1 MVLRTL
7 LAVVALGMIGMGYG
21 IAKRNKTNKEGDA
34 R

>member
-1 MVLRTL
+1 MVLRHTF
-7 LAVVALGMIGMGYG
+7 AVVALGMIGMGYG